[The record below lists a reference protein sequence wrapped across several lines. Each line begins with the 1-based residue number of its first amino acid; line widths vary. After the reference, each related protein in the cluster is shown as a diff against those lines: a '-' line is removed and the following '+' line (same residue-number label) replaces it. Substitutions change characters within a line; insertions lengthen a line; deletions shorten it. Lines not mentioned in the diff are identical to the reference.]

1 MYKKYEKKI
10 SEILE
15 KDPVVLD
22 YQKQKELGSLS
33 NQDKLQYVK
42 YLATKTLEICDM
54 VDKGLI

>member
-22 YQKQKELGSLS
+22 YQKQKKSGCLS
-33 NQDKLQYVK
+33 NHDKLQYVK

>member
-1 MYKKYEKKI
+1 MYKNYEKKI

-22 YQKQKELGSLS
+22 YQKQKESGSLS

>member
-1 MYKKYEKKI
+1 MFNKYEKKI

-22 YQKQKELGSLS
+22 YQKQKESGSLS

>member
-22 YQKQKELGSLS
+22 YQKQKESGSLS

-54 VDKGLI
+54 VDKG

>member
-22 YQKQKELGSLS
+22 YQKQKKSGSLS
-33 NQDKLQYVK
+33 NHDKLQYVK

>member
-22 YQKQKELGSLS
+22 YQKQKESGSLS

>member
-22 YQKQKELGSLS
+22 YQKQKESGSLS

-42 YLATKTLEICDM
+42 YLATKTLEICDL
-54 VDKGLI
+54 VDKGLL